1 MARKKN
7 TEKELHWRQM
17 VDRQAGSGLSIR
29 QFCEK
34 EGISQPSFYAW
45 RKRLLRGKPDARR
58 ARKPGRR
65 RDKLG
70 NGREFIPLRLR
81 DSASALEVIHPLGYQ
96 VRVTGDVNLTTLRQV
111 LQVLDERRDG

>member
-7 TEKELHWRQM
+7 TEKEAHCRKM

-45 RKRLLRGKPDARR
+45 RKRLLRVY
-58 ARKPGRR
+58 
-65 RDKLG
+65 
-70 NGREFIPLRLR
+70 
-81 DSASALEVIHPLGYQ
+81 SVS
-96 VRVTGDVNLTTLRQV
+96 LRQACQN
-111 LQVLDERRDG
+111 LKCDRIGR